1 MIHTNICWVLFNC
14 EKRCEKS
21 KFSMAENKSRFFQWN
36 WLFSSVHTY
45 VYNNGRLWIKKS
57 VWFSRRRSST
67 TANSTSGCVMR
78 LEQNRLLFVSLVLVP
93 CYCTI
98 HTYIRWY
105 TWRRAYQHS
114 SMNKQDGWMH
124 STPTQWQPLS
134 LFNQYIRMGRKM
146 SLWFWQWCTHEP
158 IFTLILFITVVFLS
172 GLSLLLIFFFA
183 FAYLSLMII
192 IYNCLSRIK
201 EKGVYTWLVIFVV
214 VCSSLVDSHTHGGNN
229 KT

>member
-1 MIHTNICWVLFNC
+1 MIHTNICWILFYC

-21 KFSMAENKSRFFQWN
+21 KFSMAESKSRFFQWN

-45 VYNNGRLWIKKS
+45 VYNNGRLWIKKAYDS
-57 VWFSRRRSST
+57 HAVV
-67 TANSTSGCVMR
+67 A
-78 LEQNRLLFVSLVLVP
+78 RLLPIQHQAVWCVLGKTV
-93 CYCTI
+93 CYLFRWFWCRVIVQYTR
-98 HTYIRWY
+98 TIRWY

-172 GLSLLLIFFFA
+172 GLSLLLMCFFLLSPIFLQWLLFITACHESKKKEFTLGLLFLFA
-183 FAYLSLMII
+183 VHL
-192 IYNCLSRIK
+192 
-201 EKGVYTWLVIFVV
+201 
-214 VCSSLVDSHTHGGNN
+214 
-229 KT
+229 

>member
-1 MIHTNICWVLFNC
+1 MWCVLGKTVC
-14 EKRCEKS
+14 Y
-21 KFSMAENKSRFFQWN
+21 
-36 WLFSSVHTY
+36 LF
-45 VYNNGRLWIKKS
+45 R
-57 VWFSRRRSST
+57 WFWCRVIVQYTRT
-67 TANSTSGCVMR
+67 
-78 LEQNRLLFVSLVLVP
+78 
-93 CYCTI
+93 
-98 HTYIRWY
+98 IRWY

-172 GLSLLLIFFFA
+172 GLSLLLMCFFFA
-183 FAYLSLMII
+183 FSYLSSMII

-214 VCSSLVDSHTHGGNN
+214 VCSSLVDSHTHGGITKLAIIKRKNVCIHEMRN
-229 KT
+229 KKLWLRKENHYALRAARMVYMKCGWRWWGMWSQFKWP